1 MKLITRVGCILA
13 MLALAGC
20 LNQSRP
26 VAAQQVLSD
35 LIQPPAT
42 YDIASLQ
49 VPGFMKDMIEVS
61 LHGTMQTLGYSHRR
75 EQPADIYIHA
85 EFEQIDFDSEAM
97 VEKDSMSEPTTMVEP
112 KQFIARVN
120 IEMRDQGGALIW
132 QGSVQRLHSVGP
144 GEYMHRGHAANNI
157 AVSLIELISGD
168 QEQPQAN

>member
-1 MKLITRVGCILA
+1 MKHILRFGCVLIL
-13 MLALAGC
+13 LALAGC

-42 YDIASLQ
+42 YELASLQ
-49 VPGFMKDMIEVS
+49 VPGFMKDMVEVS
-61 LHGTMQTLGYSHRR
+61 LHGTMQSLGYSHRR

-85 EFEQIDFDSEAM
+85 SFEQIDFDGAM
-97 VEKDSMSEPTTMVEP
+97 VEKDSMSEPTMMVEP
-112 KQFIARVN
+112 KQFIARIN
-120 IEMRDQGGALIW
+120 IEMFDQGGELIW

-157 AVSLIELISGD
+157 AVSLIELISGN
-168 QEQPQAN
+168 QAQPQGN